1 MWSIGETAKGSN
13 RGTNP
18 VDSQSVQGWHE
29 SKQYSK
35 RDAFVTVSGD
45 EHLEGTR
52 RKTMKAKIVSAIF
65 VTSFALTGCSM
76 DSIFDGGLP
85 FTLFCLGV
93 MGVSGYFVFG
103 WKGED

>member
-1 MWSIGETAKGSN
+1 
-13 RGTNP
+13 
-18 VDSQSVQGWHE
+18 
-29 SKQYSK
+29 
-35 RDAFVTVSGD
+35 
-45 EHLEGTR
+45 
-52 RKTMKAKIVSAIF
+52 MKAKIVSAIF

-76 DSIFDGGLP
+76 DSIFEGGLP